1 VGQPVYAAFAG
12 EVVVAVDGVP
22 ERARVQVVR
31 DIALAPEAHGQVRSG
46 PGGVNLVAG
55 NHVIMQGVE
64 AFALF
69 APPGSGDASV
79 TTGQPV
85 RVGEVIGRVGHTG
98 NSTAPHLHF
107 QLMDAADQ
115 LQAQASPVP
124 SRTTSLERC
133 ASCRSSNSRA
143 SVRAAISWSE
153 HPGTPTSAFRSRD

>member
-1 VGQPVYAAFAG
+1 VRGSTLP
-12 EVVVAVDGVP
+12 P
-22 ERARVQVVR
+22 PPPSPLKHTARF
-31 DIALAPEAHGQVRSG
+31 DPARS
-46 PGGVNLVAG
+46 GVNLVAG

-143 SVRAAISWSE
+143 SVRAAIFWSE